1 MRTVNASEIQSGN
14 PTLVDV
20 REYPEFAAGFIR
32 GAQLVPLSQVAVRA
46 SAWPK
51 DAPLVMIC
59 KSGRRATLAA
69 EKLDTMGFSNV
80 SVLNGGVDAWR
91 EQGLTLQTAARR
103 PWALERQVRVTAG
116 TLVVI
121 FSVLALVVSLKF
133 LAGAAFVGAG
143 LIFAGVSNTCI
154 MGSLLGKM
162 PWNRAVPQ

>member
-14 PTLVDV
+14 PTLIDV

-32 GAQLVPLSQVAVRA
+32 GAQLVPLSEVAGHA
-46 SAWPK
+46 SAWSK

-69 EKLDTMGFSNV
+69 EKLETIGFSNV

-91 EQGLTLQTAARR
+91 EQGLTLHTAAHR
-103 PWALERQVRVTAG
+103 PWALERQVRVAAG
-116 TLVVI
+116 TLVVT
-121 FSVLALVVSLKF
+121 FSVLGLVISPKF

-143 LIFAGVSNTCI
+143 LVFAGVSNTCM

-162 PWNRAVPQ
+162 PWNREVPQ